1 MARILIEDL
10 ADLHD
15 THVPALPGDMREV
28 RRRQDTLHE
37 DILNDSGDIDS
48 NDDDTIDN
56 EDYDDNIYDV
66 DDM

>member
-1 MARILIEDL
+1 MAGILIEDL

-15 THVPALPGDMREV
+15 THVPTLPRDLREV
-28 RRRQDTLHE
+28 MRRQDTLPE
-37 DILNDSGDIDS
+37 DILNDSGDSDS
-48 NDDDTIDN
+48 NDDNTIDN